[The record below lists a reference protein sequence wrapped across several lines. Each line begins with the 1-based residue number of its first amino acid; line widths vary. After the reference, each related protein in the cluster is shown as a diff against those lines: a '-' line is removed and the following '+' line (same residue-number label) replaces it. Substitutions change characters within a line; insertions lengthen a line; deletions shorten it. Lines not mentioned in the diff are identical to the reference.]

1 MLFNDTQLSG
11 KWGGGGGKGG
21 VIILQGGVRIFQP
34 PLQDTDPPVSNLGE
48 SLSRATPAAARVR
61 AQRGE
66 RCALSECILFNTLMF
81 VQIVNDQS
89 VQMYFQ

>member
-11 KWGGGGGKGG
+11 KWGGGGGGGGGGGKGE

-48 SLSRATPAAARVR
+48 SLSRATPDKIFKLKVTTARSN
-61 AQRGE
+61 QGQTM
-66 RCALSECILFNTLMF
+66 TLHTYTP
-81 VQIVNDQS
+81 NQS
-89 VQMYFQ
+89 PCHV